1 MVMNWQRIRLAIT
14 GSVNGKELATHQ
26 ASYNRQCE
34 WQKITSTIIRDG
46 NNRGYCYSSLIVSVI
61 TIFLIRFA
69 GE

>member
-1 MVMNWQRIRLAIT
+1 MAKNWQRIRLVAA
-14 GSVNGKELATHQ
+14 GSA
-26 ASYNRQCE
+26 E